1 MGIVLAFAAVA
12 VQADPDFKACA
23 GFEDNSYVDPW
34 KLTINPD
41 PIVAKEGES
50 VTVHFDATVLKT
62 LPVGTNLDIKLKKN
76 GIPLPCLPVPGL
88 PISVGSCKYDANDLL
103 ALIPAEDCTKF
114 PPLARPAPCPSTPDS
129 TETRTP
135 TVPSPLSS
143 QRSPPSSSPSSQ
155 ERSLL
160 RPRPC
165 SMTEQSTSASRTLS
179 KFSPIRKNFKKKPC
193 LPSHHTQN
201 SS

>member
-1 MGIVLAFAAVA
+1 MKTFAAIVLAFAAVT

-23 GFEDNSYVDPW
+23 GFEDNTYVDPW

-50 VTVHFDATVLKT
+50 VQVHFDATVLKT

-114 PPLARPAPCPSTPDS
+114 APAGQACALPLNPGFYGDKDPNGSKSLVLPEIPAIIKPFLSGKIAVEAKAMLDDG
-129 TETRTP
+129 TEY
-135 TVPSPLSS
+135 LCI
-143 QRSPPSSSPSSQ
+143 QN
-155 ERSLL
+155 
-160 RPRPC
+160 
-165 SMTEQSTSASRTLS
+165 TLEVVT
-179 KFSPIRKNFKKKPC
+179 
-193 LPSHHTQN
+193 H
-201 SS
+201 